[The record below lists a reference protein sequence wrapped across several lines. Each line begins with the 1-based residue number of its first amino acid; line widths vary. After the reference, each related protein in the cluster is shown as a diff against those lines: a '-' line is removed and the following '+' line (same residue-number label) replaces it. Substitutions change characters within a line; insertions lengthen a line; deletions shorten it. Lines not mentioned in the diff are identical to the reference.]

1 MIFMAFIFGLDFAYF
16 FVLQHCV
23 KKVRMASIRASVRA
37 RCVLWGERVGFFPV
51 CHGVKFA
58 THVLL
63 CRPDFTQTFVRY
75 IR

>member
-1 MIFMAFIFGLDFAYF
+1 MIFMAFIFGLDFAYV

-23 KKVRMASIRASVRA
+23 KKVRRAVIWASVLVRSVF
-37 RCVLWGERVGFFPV
+37 RGGRVEFFPV
-51 CHGVKFA
+51 CHGMKFA

-63 CRPDFTQTFVRY
+63 CRPDSAQTFVRY